1 MKRQNFFIPAEKEE
15 YLNTVIFVFFLNFL
29 NSIVILSTVC
39 GNCGI
44 KTFIYHSFCLRERE
58 WSFYW
63 TFNYISLQLLCL
75 LIAYVKNLSEHWTP
89 SVMVRIGFWNDY
101 LWSKHWSCNF
111 IQRLSSKNVVLLSK
125 TILSQVFYPNLSV
138 CKTNPKRTVIVSDET
153 HFFSVENDGSLV
165 PKPF

>member
-1 MKRQNFFIPAEKEE
+1 MMCPFKVCIHSCFKIEYGSIWKNLNFVLSYVKRQNFFIPAEKEE

-75 LIAYVKNLSEHWTP
+75 LIAYMKNLSEHWTP
-89 SVMVRIGFWNDY
+89 SVMARIGFWND
-101 LWSKHWSCNF
+101 
-111 IQRLSSKNVVLLSK
+111 
-125 TILSQVFYPNLSV
+125 
-138 CKTNPKRTVIVSDET
+138 
-153 HFFSVENDGSLV
+153 
-165 PKPF
+165 